1 MSTAAE
7 KYELMLEA
15 GRARQRAYYEKNKG
29 KISAN
34 RKADRIFLKDCREA
48 KSAAPCSDCSVDV
61 IPEPSEPEIPLV
73 AKAKKTKR
81 VAISEP
87 VVAPEPEPEPEL
99 DPEEPLTLENVM
111 KALDKI
117 ALIEVKGRVRS
128 LATMSTHRSNVKRY
142 FQITG
147 CSELNTCLLD
157 SKKILSMI
165 DKALIPKTN
174 EPYSTNTKKGYIH
187 SLLLVL
193 EHTNLLTKEQLKPYR
208 QYASAVTAQSET
220 EKIERLKSDESAV
233 ILFSEYLKRVLTE
246 FGKNSKENVYMN
258 MFSEAPCRDDYQLKI
273 VESID
278 ETKDESTNFLVL
290 PKGRKALASVVLNHY
305 KTSKNKDDPVV
316 TLLTKQTSAL
326 VASYLKDQK
335 LTYGGWVFGN
345 KMHTKF
351 VVATSL
357 KIGIKNGGISYL
369 RSSVVSERSPNMSPI
384 ERADLAQKMGHSSAT
399 ALTYIHRVK

>member
-1 MSTAAE
+1 MTTATE
-7 KYELMLEA
+7 KYEMMLEK
-15 GRARQRAYYEKNKG
+15 GRERQRIYYEKNKG
-29 KISAN
+29 KISAS
-34 RKADRIFLKDCREA
+34 RKSDRIFLKECRA
-48 KSAAPCSDCSVDV
+48 AAPCSECAADP
-61 IPEPSEPEIPLV
+61 IPEPSESIAV
-73 AKAKKTKR
+73 APVKAKKTKR
-81 VAISEP
+81 VSITEPETETDPVAPLPSEP
-87 VVAPEPEPEPEL
+87 E
-99 DPEEPLTLENVM
+99 EEPLTLENVM
-111 KALDKI
+111 KALDKV

-128 LATMSTHRSNVKRY
+128 LATMTSHRSNVKRY

-147 CSELNTCLLD
+147 CQQLDTCLLD

-165 DKALIPKTN
+165 DTALIPKKN
-174 EPYSTNTKKGYIH
+174 ELYSTNTKKGYIH

-220 EKIERLKSDESAV
+220 EKIERLKSDENAV

-246 FGKNSKENVYMN
+246 FGKNSKENVYMS

-278 ETKDESTNFLVL
+278 ETKDESMNFLVL
-290 PKGRKALASVVLNHY
+290 PKGKKALASVVLNHY
-305 KTSKNKDDPVV
+305 KTSKNKDDAVV

-384 ERADLAQKMGHSSAT
+384 ERAELAQKMGHSSAT